1 MMLKP
6 KEVCQKLGMSYR
18 TLQSYVKEGYIK
30 LVMLETGKLRFRE
43 DVERLM
49 GIVRKRKVALYARV
63 SNKRKDDL
71 VDQVKYLEENVKEY
85 EGDNRR
91 GVFVEREEERIHQVV
106 KYDSKQR
113 SIKSTHSLPR
123 QTC

>member
-6 KEVCQKLGMSYR
+6 KEVCQELGMSYR

-30 LVMLETGKLRFRE
+30 PVVQSGKWRFRE

-63 SNKRKDDL
+63 SNERKDDL

-85 EGDNRR
+85 EGDN
-91 GVFVEREEERIHQVV
+91 
-106 KYDSKQR
+106 
-113 SIKSTHSLPR
+113 
-123 QTC
+123 